1 MNIHEMKSKIKE
13 VRSEL
18 NNVNYDNFAD
28 KNRRTSNPEKL
39 TDSFSS
45 LLNKLEQLVTEA
57 SSKFPGSQVDSLF
70 EKGKKLLDVRRRSVI
85 SDDLETAKEFFLQAI
100 NIIDT
105 NLEEDKKQ
113 PELSSLNTSGEKS
126 KSDKKTF
133 ISYYDEQILRQI
145 KTVFGMLGK
154 LAPEMDDLP
163 TVARSQL
170 SNLET
175 ISPRINDIKDCSSAI
190 ICLPP
195 ENLQDESISALAY
208 FDLGAFLALFPQRT
222 LLVHQGN
229 KLPEDLASNVE
240 VFQYL
245 GNLDFETG
253 IELATQILKVLRQD

>member
-1 MNIHEMKSKIKE
+1 MNIDETKSKINE
-13 VRSEL
+13 IRSEL
-18 NNVNYDNFAD
+18 NNFNYDNFAD
-28 KNRRTSNPEKL
+28 KNRKTSNPEKL
-39 TDSFSS
+39 TAGFSS
-45 LLNKLEQLVTEA
+45 LLNRLEKLVTEA
-57 SSKFPGSQVDSLF
+57 SSKFPDSQVDSLF

-85 SDDLETAKEFFLQAI
+85 SDDLETGKEFFLQAI
-100 NIIDT
+100 NIIEA
-105 NLEEDKKQ
+105 NLEEEKKT
-113 PELSSLNTSGEKS
+113 PELSSFNSSREKS
-126 KSDKKTF
+126 NSDKKTF

-145 KTVFGMLGK
+145 KSVFGMLGK
-154 LAPEMDDLP
+154 LAPEMNDLP

-190 ICLPP
+190 LCLPP
-195 ENLQDESISALAY
+195 ENLEEESISALVY

-253 IELATQILKVLRQD
+253 IELATQILKVLRKD

>member
-1 MNIHEMKSKIKE
+1 MNIDEMKSGISKI
-13 VRSEL
+13 RSEL
-18 NNVNYDNFAD
+18 NNLNYDNFAE
-28 KNRRTSNPEKL
+28 KNRRTSYPEKL
-39 TDSFSS
+39 TDNFSS
-45 LLNKLEQLVTEA
+45 LLNKLEELVTEA
-57 SSKFPGSQVDSLF
+57 SSKFPDSQVEILF
-70 EKGKKLLDVRRRSVI
+70 KQAKNLLDVRRNSVI
-85 SDDLETAKEFFLQAI
+85 SDDLETGKEFFLQAI
-100 NIIDT
+100 SMIEA
-105 NLEEDKKQ
+105 NLEEEKKT
-113 PELSSLNTSGEKS
+113 PEISFPNSSAKKC

-145 KTVFGMLGK
+145 KSVFGMLGK

-190 ICLPP
+190 LCLPP
-195 ENLQDESISALAY
+195 ENLQEESISALAY

-229 KLPEDLASNVE
+229 KLPEDLAGNVE
-240 VFQYL
+240 IFQYL

-253 IELATQILKVLRQD
+253 IELATQILKVLRKD